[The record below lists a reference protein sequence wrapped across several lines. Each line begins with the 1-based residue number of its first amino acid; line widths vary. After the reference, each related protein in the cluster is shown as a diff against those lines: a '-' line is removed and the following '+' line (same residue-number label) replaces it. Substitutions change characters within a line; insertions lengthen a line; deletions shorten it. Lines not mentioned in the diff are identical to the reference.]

1 MGNLRLDDIQ
11 PGWKVFAGSDQV
23 GTVSQASPDELFVQR
38 GTLFRHTYRVPEQVV
53 GTAEDGVVDLVIDRD
68 AFEDLEVQG

>member
-1 MGNLRLDDIQ
+1 MGNLRLNDVQ
-11 PGWKVFAGSDQV
+11 PGWKVFAGPDQV
-23 GTVSQASPDELFVQR
+23 GTVSQAAPEELYVQR

-53 GTAEDGVVDLVIDRD
+53 GTAEDGVVDLLIDRN